1 MAKIYFLA
9 FLALLVF
16 IAVSAQEEQDK
27 EFVLDVQ
34 YENAKEYRWP
44 CSTGGD
50 SLCRQ
55 YCWNKGKRFGSC
67 IATGHCLCFI

>member
-27 EFVLDVQ
+27 GPALDIN
-34 YENAKEYRWP
+34 EEEYRGP
-44 CSTGGD
+44 CSTGGNA
-50 SLCRQ
+50 LCNR
-55 YCWNKGKRFGSC
+55 YCKIRGSRFGSC
-67 IATGHCLCFI
+67 TSAKKCLCFT